1 MRIVCL
7 ALLIVLFAAWS
18 GATALAQEPQVTG
31 DQDGSSQQTEESDE
45 AYRRRMELEDARRRD
60 PTYTDPA
67 DDYRRDLEKIDKLP
81 EESRNNIRDQLVDV
95 IVDNPDWQPG
105 DALKEYPYDPTA
117 AAQADPGL
125 MQQEQEAWD
134 EQIEKY
140 HAREAAAFGAYRG
153 PVQGPGNP
161 DGQEGGEE
169 GQQGQEGQQGGQ
181 QGGESG
187 QGGQQ
192 GSQGSESS
200 NGSAG
205 TYQPYQ
211 SQGSS
216 AEDAVSTEGVSES
229 ALDFLMQRQSGQA
242 GGQPGQ
248 QQAGQ
253 PSGQQTD
260 QQANSQTG
268 AQQAQQGSESS
279 TAQDQPGEESQS
291 PSQQTSQQQDSQQDQ
306 SESREDSQEESD
318 QAQEQD
324 MRGIIAIEDLDKLE
338 GAGPGP
344 VPAMPAEREEEE
356 EDPDDP

>member
-181 QGGESG
+181 QGSESG
-187 QGGQQ
+187 QGGQ
-192 GSQGSESS
+192 QGSESS

-253 PSGQQTD
+253 PSGQQAD

-279 TAQDQPGEESQS
+279 TAQDQPSEESQS
-291 PSQQTSQQQDSQQDQ
+291 PSQQTSQQQGSQQDQ

-344 VPAMPAEREEEE
+344 VPAMPAEPEEEE